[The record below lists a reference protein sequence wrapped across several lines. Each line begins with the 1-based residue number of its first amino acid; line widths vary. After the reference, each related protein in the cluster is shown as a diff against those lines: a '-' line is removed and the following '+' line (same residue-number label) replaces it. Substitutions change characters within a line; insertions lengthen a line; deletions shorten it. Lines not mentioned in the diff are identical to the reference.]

1 MSDNVQVSATEIKEE
16 VAAMREA
23 TNAQKSVAQGL
34 KAQFAAIK
42 AENNAMIAMDKQIF
56 DRRHVRDK
64 TVDENGRE
72 TPAADDYKQWKL
84 IVEPADGLEKLET
97 EYSKFEEAYSQFEN
111 EYNSFM
117 EILKAADESADII
130 ADQLNQAT
138 DALGETPTPTP
149 TEDPTYP
156 PGPGGSPYGGDPG
169 SGQSPYS
176 PPTTQTKKEEKDEKD
191 EKDDTD
197 YGDGDEGEEKE
208 PNVSQPITTTSPIT
222 TTTPTTTT
230 TPAST
235 QSTTTTNGTVQT
247 PAASTEQ
254 HVGGGYSGSG
264 GFSYDST
271 QTDTDE
277 EQLEQQAASS
287 IDNII
292 NGRAAPKIPTSSAPI
307 AKAQAAR
314 TTGSSV
320 IPAASGLAAA
330 AVIGLGAKAF
340 LDKKKETEE
349 EEEEEMFS

>member
-1 MSDNVQVSATEIKEE
+1 MSDNVNVSAEQIIAE
-16 VAAMREA
+16 VANMRKA
-23 TNAQKSVAQGL
+23 ASAQKAGADNL
-34 KAQFAAIK
+34 KADIAAAK
-42 AENNAMIAMDKQIF
+42 AINDAMIAKDGQEFARWHGGEDKDTGKKWDHIKYWELKVSGGSLEDLDSAYKAF
-56 DRRHVRDK
+56 DNAYQQYA
-64 TVDENGRE
+64 T
-72 TPAADDYKQWKL
+72 DYKNFMNVL
-84 IVEPADGLEKLET
+84 DDAEK
-97 EYSKFEEAYSQFEN
+97 
-111 EYNSFM
+111 
-117 EILKAADESADII
+117 SAEVIK
-130 ADQLNQAT
+130 DQLNQAT
-138 DALGETPTPTP
+138 EAMGENPTPTP
-149 TEDPTYP
+149 TDEKPEPTPTETDPAYP
-156 PGPGGSPYGGDPG
+156 PGPGGNPGGGDPG
-169 SGQSPYS
+169 GGQSPSS
-176 PPTTQTKKEEKDEKD
+176 PSYTPPATKEEED

-197 YGDGDEGEEKE
+197 YGDGDEGSETE
-208 PNVSQPITTTSPIT
+208 PTGSQPITTITPIT
-222 TTTPTTTT
+222 TTTP
-230 TPAST
+230 AAT
-235 QSTTTTNGTVQT
+235 QQTTTTNGTIQT

-271 QTDTDE
+271 QTDTGE